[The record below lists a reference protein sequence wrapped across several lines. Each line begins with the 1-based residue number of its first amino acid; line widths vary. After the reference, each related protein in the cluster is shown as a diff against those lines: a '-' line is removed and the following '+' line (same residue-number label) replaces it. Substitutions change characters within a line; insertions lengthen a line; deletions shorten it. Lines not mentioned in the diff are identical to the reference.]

1 MRLRRPDKGVP
12 VDFVLCLSTQ
22 TEKALCAERTR
33 DWTEKFG
40 SLGMRCTRPHS
51 SDTFATLILGRLRV
65 DW

>member
-1 MRLRRPDKGVP
+1 MRLRRPDKGLP
-12 VDFVLCLSTQ
+12 VGFVWGLSTEP
-22 TEKALCAERTR
+22 EKALCAERTR

-51 SDTFATLILGRLRV
+51 SDILTALISRRLRV